1 MIRSHIAPLPR
12 TERRAALLWSLLTL
26 VLGLAA
32 AAALAMGHRNYLA
45 RDHDEYLRNLGS
57 RTVAEVEQQLRLSGT
72 LVRAFQTVFLASAE
86 VTPAEFEQA
95 YESIRPERDFPALVA
110 VGYASRAPD
119 NNDERFTT
127 RMVVPSK
134 GNERVIGLDVA
145 RQPSN
150 QLALLSSRDSNEPA
164 MSASFRLI
172 QLHDDDDDADGVVIR
187 LPVYASGPLPT
198 TLDARRQRHIGGLA
212 ASFRV
217 SRLIGRIVGDDIA
230 GHAVVRVDDITEPQ
244 VRPLYVSSAD
254 VAVAPDY
261 GADVRY
267 GGRTWHVSVMRRGD
281 DVPDHALFP
290 WLTLAAGTLVGILL
304 ALLVWTM
311 QGTRYRAESLARNW
325 SRQHR
330 ESEHRFRAL
339 NELMPALV
347 LLLRAT
353 DGRVVYFNHA
363 ARARLGIASVDAVD
377 LDALIEDNAV
387 RLHLARVAGGGAPM
401 VNESVRLVAAS
412 GVAFWATLSVSLIEL
427 DHQPHLLA
435 VANDISDLR
444 ELNERLAYQASHD
457 ELTNLY
463 NRREFER
470 RLTQVIARVDQGGP
484 AAALMYTDLDQFKL
498 INDTSGHAA
507 GDQLLADLATVL
519 RSQLRPGDSIAR
531 LGGDEFGVLMAD
543 ATPTSALETAE
554 RLRRSVDGFVFS
566 HEGKSFT
573 ITTSI
578 GVVMLQAPV
587 ASLRE
592 VLAVADTACYMAKE
606 KGRNRVHLFSERDPE
621 TAQRRSEMEW
631 VSRLRQALAEDRFC
645 LFYQVL
651 LPMRSGGDAPGVHFE
666 LLLRLH
672 DEGALVQP
680 GAFIPAA
687 ERFGLMPLI
696 DRWVVERAITQFDRL
711 LPDGSPVALCAINL
725 SGHTV
730 DDEAF
735 ADFVIGLL
743 QRHRVPPHKLCFEI
757 TETAAISNMARVVR
771 FIEKLRAVGCR
782 FALDDFGAGMA
793 SFGYLKNL
801 PVDIL
806 KIDGS
811 FIQKLEF
818 DPLSHSIVRAV
829 TDIGHQLHLQ
839 VIAEWV
845 GSERVMDMLRGLG
858 VDFAQGYAV
867 HQPEPI
873 AGDRAPPLV

>member
-1 MIRSHIAPLPR
+1 MRTHIAPIQKA
-12 TERRAALLWSLLTL
+12 ERRMALLWSALALA
-26 VLGLAA
+26 LGLSVSIV
-32 AAALAMGHRNYLA
+32 LAITHRNYLA
-45 RDHDEYLRNLGS
+45 HDHDLYLRDLGN
-57 RTVAEVEQQLRLSGT
+57 RTVAEVAQQLRLSGT
-72 LVRAFQTVFLASAE
+72 LVRAFQTVFLASE
-86 VTPAEFEQA
+86 TVTPVEFEQA
-95 YESIRPERDFPALVA
+95 YESIRPQRDFPAVVA
-110 VGYASRAPD
+110 VGYSARERD
-119 NNDERFTT
+119 HDGERFIT
-127 RMVVPSK
+127 RMVAPLR
-134 GNERVIGLDVA
+134 GNEQVMGLDVA
-145 RQPSN
+145 WQPSN
-150 QLALLSSRDSNEPA
+150 LQAVMASRDSNEPA
-164 MSASFRLI
+164 MSAPFRLV
-172 QLHDDDDDADGVVIR
+172 QLQPGDEADGVVIR
-187 LPVYASGPLPT
+187 LPTYSHGPLP
-198 TLDARRQRHIGGLA
+198 ASVAERRQRLMGSIA
-212 ASFRV
+212 VSFRV
-217 SRLIGRIVGDDIA
+217 SRLIGSIIDGEIA
-230 GHAVVRVDDITEPQ
+230 EHTVVRVDDTTTAQ
-244 VRPLYVSSAD
+244 RLPLYLSSAD
-254 VAVAPDY
+254 AAEGPDY
-261 GADVRY
+261 GDDIRF
-267 GGRTWHVSVMRRGD
+267 GGRVWHVRVMRRSGVVGYD
-281 DVPDHALFP
+281 AVFP
-290 WLTLAAGTLVGILL
+290 WLTLATGALVSSLL
-304 ALLVWTM
+304 ALLVWTV
-311 QGTRYRAESLARNW
+311 QGTRYRAESLARDW

-347 LLLRAT
+347 LLLRAS
-353 DGRVVYFNHA
+353 DGHVVYFNHA
-363 ARARLGIASVDAVD
+363 ARTRLGTASTDDVD
-377 LDALIEDNAV
+377 LDTLIDDNEV
-387 RLHLARVAGGGAPM
+387 RLRLARVAGGGAPM
-401 VNESVRLVAAS
+401 VTESVRFTTAG
-412 GVAFWATLSVSLIEL
+412 GVKFWVTLSVSLIDL
-427 DHQPHLLA
+427 DDRPHLLA

-470 RLTQVIARVDQGGP
+470 RLAAVITQVDQGGSS
-484 AAALMYTDLDQFKL
+484 AALMYADLDQFKL

-507 GDQLLADLATVL
+507 GDHLLEDLATVL
-519 RSQLRPGDSIAR
+519 RSQLRPGDIIAR
-531 LGGDEFGVLMAD
+531 LGGDEFGVLMAN
-543 ATPTSALETAE
+543 ATPQSALETAE

-566 HEGKSFT
+566 YEGKSFT

-587 ASLRE
+587 PSLRE
-592 VLAVADTACYMAKE
+592 VLAVADTACYLAKE
-606 KGRNRVHLFSERDPE
+606 KGRNRVHLDSGRDLE

-631 VSRLRQALAEDRFC
+631 VSRLRAALAEDRFC
-645 LFYQVL
+645 LFYQL
-651 LPMRSGGDAPGVHFE
+651 LQPMRRGADSDGAHFE

-672 DEGALVQP
+672 DDGQMVQP

-696 DRWVVERAITQFDRL
+696 DRWVVQRAITEFDRL

-735 ADFVIGLL
+735 ADFVIALL
-743 QRHRVPPHKLCFEI
+743 HQHQVPPHKLCFEI

-811 FIQKLEF
+811 FIQNLEF
-818 DPLSHSIVRAV
+818 DRLSLSIVRAV

-845 GSERVMDMLRGLG
+845 ASERAMEMLRGLG
-858 VDFAQGYAV
+858 VDFAQGYEV

-873 AGDRAPPLV
+873 ASDCMPPLV